1 MTETTDPRD
10 RYYGIVELDDADQMD
25 RLAEAI
31 GEANAVLGTAA
42 RLTAAW
48 FEMVMNTFDL
58 ASL

>member
-25 RLAEAI
+25 RLTAAAQT
-31 GEANAVLGTAA
+31 ANANRKVA
-42 RLTAAW
+42 RLSAEW
-48 FEMVMNTFDL
+48 FQLVMDLFDT